1 MTALLTGFEGLASP
15 QLQPTPGRFTQR
27 ESDFLDYEADWI
39 CKIQPQGASFNY
51 VELAF
56 RWYEAVR
63 RLGLDVDIVRP
74 GDSLDGYAL
83 VLAPSLPIVSEAAEA
98 AFAAADGVVVFGPRS
113 GSKTRQF
120 SIPDGLPPGPL
131 RSLIPMRVIEVAS
144 MRPGVRKSVS
154 GEIGGASERWLE
166 HIETDARVLA
176 RFADGWPALVAEG
189 RSHYLGLWP
198 DAAAL
203 SSLMS
208 CVARKAG
215 LATVALPEGVRL
227 RRCGDLLFAFN
238 YGLEPWPAPFAAAPI
253 LGDAVVAPRSYA
265 VWPTQA

>member
-1 MTALLTGFEGLASP
+1 
-15 QLQPTPGRFTQR
+15 
-27 ESDFLDYEADWI
+27 
-39 CKIQPQGASFNY
+39 
-51 VELAF
+51 
-56 RWYEAVR
+56 
-63 RLGLDVDIVRP
+63 
-74 GDSLDGYAL
+74 
-83 VLAPSLPIVSEAAEA
+83 VLAPSLPIVSDAAEA

-144 MRPGVRKSVS
+144 MRPGVRKPLS
-154 GEIGGASERWLE
+154 GEIDGAAERWLE

-176 RFADGWPALVAEG
+176 RFADGWPALAAEG
-189 RSHYLGLWP
+189 RYHYLGLWP

-215 LATVALPEGVRL
+215 LAIVALPEGVRL
-227 RRCGDLLFAFN
+227 RRRGDLIFAFN
-238 YGLEPWPAPFAAAPI
+238 YGVEPWPVPFVAGPI

-265 VWPTQA
+265 VWMT